1 MRHIL
6 RSHHDVVWRP
16 VDAGEDVDVLSGEV
30 AAVARP
36 LNGAA
41 RPTEEWTDKQKKQIK
56 KS

>member
-6 RSHHDVVWRP
+6 RSHHDIVWRP
-16 VDAGEDVDVLSGEV
+16 VDAGEDVDVLCGEV

-41 RPTEEWTDKQKKQIK
+41 RPTEEWTDKQKKI
-56 KS
+56 